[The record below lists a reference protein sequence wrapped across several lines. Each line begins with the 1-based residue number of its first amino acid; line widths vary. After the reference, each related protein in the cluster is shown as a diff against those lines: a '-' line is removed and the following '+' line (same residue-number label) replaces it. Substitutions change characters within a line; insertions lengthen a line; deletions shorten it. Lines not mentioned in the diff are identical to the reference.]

1 MKWILLYLRG
11 IIDVGLLYDRGSST
25 RGSVENFVDSYFV
38 GSLNMRGSLTGY
50 VFTHLECIISWKAI
64 LKFIVA
70 LSTTENEFIAL
81 TKVLKETL
89 WFKGLVDNLSLSY
102 KLIVM
107 HCDNQSIIHLIK
119 N

>member
-25 RGSVENFVDSYFV
+25 RGSVENFVDSHFS
-38 GSLNMRGSLTGY
+38 GSLNMKGSLTNY
-50 VFTHLECIISWKAI
+50 IFTHLECVISWRAI

-70 LSTTENEFIAL
+70 LSIIENKFMAL
-81 TKVLKETL
+81 KKVLKETL
-89 WFKGLVDNLSLSY
+89 WFKCLVDNLSLSF

-107 HCDNQSIIHLIK
+107 YCDNQSIIHLVK